1 MMSEGDLTGRD
12 AGLTGPGNDQFAA
25 GDYTAAEG
33 YLAGMESSRQRG
45 LEALEYAARLAATA
59 SGLKGQSLYRHL
71 GTVVADLL
79 HVEIACIL
87 LYDAGLDLEIP
98 APALVAQMPIIGVP
112 DETASLIAGYR
123 IPLDEGSPARRYWD
137 DARLLVID
145 DVQADPLVCELGFDR
160 LATLLGVHSTMLCGL
175 LHDGTLLGLIQVCNK
190 RNGAGSLVDFDEED
204 TRLISIF
211 ARQAAATVRSA
222 QLLAEI
228 QRYVDEAAALSSMYR
243 MTSALASLQVR
254 ATDLNGMLA
263 VVLQHVHQVLEYDSC
278 LVFLAT
284 ADGQALRVEAVD
296 GAALLT
302 DADLP
307 AEHMLGID
315 TPVDAGING
324 WVFSRGQP
332 LLVEDADLDPRRV
345 HIKGRTESIRA
356 AIGAPLIAD
365 GQVIGTIYATR
376 RQPGS
381 FDQAHLDF
389 LTFTAAQV
397 AAGVQRARLL
407 DQARRRAEEME
418 TLLSIAAAMA
428 STLEQDEILQ
438 TIYEQAGRIMDTSA
452 FFVAIHDR
460 DGDRI
465 DFRLVYDRGQRLQP
479 FSLSFAESQGL
490 TAYTIRT
497 GRPLLI
503 RNWEEE
509 RHDAPLSAANP
520 VVIGEPTLSW
530 LAVPIVVQDRV
541 LGAIGA
547 QSYRAHAFT
556 ARHERLLSAIANQ
569 AGISL
574 HNAWLLADLKLV
586 NTDLQEMVTAQAYL
600 LQAIDA
606 TTSAVNAA
614 EDLDD
619 LRRQLQGRESPAALA
634 GQSAL
639 DGES

>member
-1 MMSEGDLTGRD
+1 
-12 AGLTGPGNDQFAA
+12 
-25 GDYTAAEG
+25 
-33 YLAGMESSRQRG
+33 
-45 LEALEYAARLAATA
+45 
-59 SGLKGQSLYRHL
+59 
-71 GTVVADLL
+71 
-79 HVEIACIL
+79 
-87 LYDAGLDLEIP
+87 
-98 APALVAQMPIIGVP
+98 
-112 DETASLIAGYR
+112 
-123 IPLDEGSPARRYWD
+123 
-137 DARLLVID
+137 
-145 DVQADPLVCELGFDR
+145 
-160 LATLLGVHSTMLCGL
+160 
-175 LHDGTLLGLIQVCNK
+175 
-190 RNGAGSLVDFDEED
+190 
-204 TRLISIF
+204 
-211 ARQAAATVRSA
+211 
-222 QLLAEI
+222 
-228 QRYVDEAAALSSMYR
+228 
-243 MTSALASLQVR
+243 
-254 ATDLNGMLA
+254 
-263 VVLQHVHQVLEYDSC
+263 
-278 LVFLAT
+278 
-284 ADGQALRVEAVD
+284 
-296 GAALLT
+296 
-302 DADLP
+302 
-307 AEHMLGID
+307 
-315 TPVDAGING
+315 
-324 WVFSRGQP
+324 
-332 LLVEDADLDPRRV
+332 VEDADLDPRRV